1 MDKSRIIFYSTIFQN
16 LNSNSRLNVTTW
28 KLFDETLEV
37 YNILLFNKKIC
48 SYNSTLQWLDLY
60 IYTDTLLNY
69 VG

>member
-37 YNILLFNKKIC
+37 YNTFLFNKKFCI
-48 SYNSTLQWLDLY
+48 YNSTLQWLDLY
-60 IYTDTLLNY
+60 IYTDKLLNY

>member
-16 LNSNSRLNVTTW
+16 LNSNSRLNVTR

-37 YNILLFNKKIC
+37 YNTFLFNKKFCI
-48 SYNSTLQWLDLY
+48 YNSTLQWLDLY
-60 IYTDTLLNY
+60 IYTDKLLNY